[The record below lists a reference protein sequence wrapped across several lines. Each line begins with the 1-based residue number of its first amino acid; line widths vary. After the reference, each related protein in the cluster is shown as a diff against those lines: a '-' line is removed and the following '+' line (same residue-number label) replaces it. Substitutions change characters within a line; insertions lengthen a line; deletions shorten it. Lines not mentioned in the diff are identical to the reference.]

1 MICLNQKRLNNK
13 EAEPTAI
20 HRLSKDEQETHYLID
35 AVDNTWIAESTIP
48 KDIHRLE
55 KQGWICTNI
64 QRYADGAVMQK
75 TFKAPRNCL
84 SPRAYNPDK
93 PKRAGRVLSEEQK
106 QKMQKARKKKEKLNA
121 GN

>member
-13 EAEPTAI
+13 EAEPVAI
-20 HRLSKDEQETHYLID
+20 HRLGKDEQETHYSID
-35 AVDNTWIAESTIP
+35 AVDNTWIVESTIP

-55 KQGWICTNI
+55 KQGWICTKT
-64 QRYADGAVMQK
+64 QCYADGKVMSK

-93 PKRAGRVLSEEQK
+93 PKRAGRVLSKEQK
-106 QKMQKARKKKEKLNA
+106 QKMQEARKKKSEVNS
-121 GN
+121 